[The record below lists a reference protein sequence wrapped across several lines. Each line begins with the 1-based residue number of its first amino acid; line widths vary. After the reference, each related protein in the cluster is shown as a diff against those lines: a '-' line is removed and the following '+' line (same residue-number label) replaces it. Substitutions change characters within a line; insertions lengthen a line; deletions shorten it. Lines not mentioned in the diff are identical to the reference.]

1 MEDACGLAGNEV
13 DNGLVV
19 LELDGGP
26 VYLLSCILL
35 LFQPEHMLVEEE
47 LQRLVRIVDAQL
59 LKTVCMEV
67 LRTLEWQYF

>member
-1 MEDACGLAGNEV
+1 VEDAGGLAGNEV

-26 VYLLSCILL
+26 VDLLACVLL
-35 LFQPEHMLVEEE
+35 LFQTEHVLVKEE
-47 LQRLVRIVDAQL
+47 LQRLVRVVDAQL

-67 LRTLEWQYF
+67 LRTLGWQYF